1 MRSRS
6 SRRRQRTRDK
16 AGRRRGTSP
25 PGCTSRGRQSQ
36 RTDWARAKHRFRA
49 MLRAKRDRTADLSM
63 SFKRARS
70 SIMPIRGWTA
80 MRRFDRVYSRS
91 GPLANEWAEH
101 QLRERPHEGVEAV
114 WAFRANVAGARHV
127 EHLLLELREA
137 ANVADL
143 TLSVERG
150 DRLGPDCLAARRRDG
165 LDRHVR
171 ASGRDHV
178 LDHGAAE
185 ASFGDDA
192 VGPELVI
199 GGHCEP
205 CPLCR
210 PQTGRANGKHI
221 TGRGHSN
228 PRKRLSACL
237 RAHPSA
243 KRLSPPVRPE
253 GRLQDPLAFAQDTDR
268 PLQWRPWS
276 ASAALV

>member
-1 MRSRS
+1 MRLPPAGTGCCWYCAEKAADPIEATGGMTGFVEECVVEPSGIELPTSRCLS
-6 SRRRQRTRDK
+6 SALAARLCRSG
-16 AGRRRGTSP
+16 AGRRCAASIAFTAEAARW
-25 PGCTSRGRQSQ
+25 
-36 RTDWARAKHRFRA
+36 RT
-49 MLRAKRDRTADLSM
+49 
-63 SFKRARS
+63 
-70 SIMPIRGWTA
+70 
-80 MRRFDRVYSRS
+80 S
-91 GPLANEWAEH
+91 GPSINSES
-101 QLRERPHEGVEAV
+101 VEAV

-210 PQTGRANGKHI
+210 AETCRAIGKHI
-221 TGRGHSN
+221 
-228 PRKRLSACL
+228 A
-237 RAHPSA
+237 
-243 KRLSPPVRPE
+243 
-253 GRLQDPLAFAQDTDR
+253 
-268 PLQWRPWS
+268 
-276 ASAALV
+276 